1 MLFIHIAKG
10 QKMVSIK
17 YLHQVQAL
25 LLSGFMSLIMSGA
38 ITFINLGLVD
48 GFLGVWFHA
57 WIVAY
62 AIAFPTILLVFPLAR
77 RLAMKIAS
85 KS

>member
-1 MLFIHIAKG
+1 MI
-10 QKMVSIK
+10 SIK

-25 LLSGFMSLIMSGA
+25 LLSGLMSFIMSGA
-38 ITFINLGLVD
+38 ITLINLGPVS
-48 GFLGVWFHA
+48 GFIWIWLHA

-62 AIAFPTILLVFPLAR
+62 AIAFPTILLVFPFAR

-85 KS
+85 KEHKEKR

>member
-1 MLFIHIAKG
+1 
-10 QKMVSIK
+10 MVSVK

-38 ITFINLGLVD
+38 ISFINLGFVD
-48 GFLGVWFHA
+48 NFITIWFHA
-57 WIVAY
+57 WVVAY
-62 AIAFPTILLVFPLAR
+62 AIAFPSVLIVFPIAR

-85 KS
+85 K

>member
-1 MLFIHIAKG
+1 MI
-10 QKMVSIK
+10 SSK

-38 ITFINLGLVD
+38 ISLINLGFVD
-48 GFLGVWFHA
+48 NFISIWFHA

-62 AIAFPTILLVFPLAR
+62 AIAFPSVLLVFPIAR
-77 RLAMKIAS
+77 KFATVIAS
-85 KS
+85 K